1 MIVLGRII
9 APYGVRGWLKVK
21 PFGDA
26 PEAWREM
33 PQWWLGASAEGDEGD
48 QRDGWQP
55 HAIEAFRPHAGGW
68 IVKLAGVDDR
78 TAAEKLEGR
87 FVAAPREA
95 LPQTESS
102 EYYWA
107 DLVGL
112 AVVNEKGESLGR
124 VDSLMETGAHAVLV
138 VKEGSNVE
146 ARGQRERLLP
156 FVDDVVKHVDV
167 AGGCIRVAWEV
178 DW

>member
-1 MIVLGRII
+1 MIVLGRIL

-21 PFGDA
+21 PFGDD
-26 PEAWREM
+26 PDAWREM
-33 PQWWLGASAEGDEGD
+33 PQWWLGASAEGDEGKD
-48 QRDGWQP
+48 WQP
-55 HAIEAFRPHAGGW
+55 HAVEAFRPHASGW

-87 FVAAPREA
+87 FIAAPREA
-95 LPQTESS
+95 LPRTEAS

-107 DLVGL
+107 DLIGL
-112 AVVNEKGESLGR
+112 AVMTEKGESLGK

-138 VKEGSNVE
+138 VKDSSSGE
-146 ARGQRERLLP
+146 ARERLLP
-156 FVDDVVKHVDV
+156 FVDEVIKSVDV
-167 AGGCIRVAWEV
+167 AGGSIRVAWER

>member
-33 PQWWLGASAEGDEGD
+33 PQWWLGASAEGKD
-48 QRDGWQP
+48 WQP

-95 LPQTESS
+95 LPQTGSS

-124 VDSLMETGAHAVLV
+124 VDSLMETGAHAVLA
-138 VKEGSNVE
+138 VKEDGNGE
-146 ARGQRERLLP
+146 AKERLLP
-156 FVDDVVKHVDV
+156 FVDKVVKHVDV
-167 AGGCIRVAWEV
+167 AGGCIRVAWEL